1 VIKSRR
7 MRWAEQVASMEEI
20 RSAYNLLVE
29 RNDGRRQLGSSR
41 CIREDNI
48 KMVLKKWDGHKLD

>member
-7 MRWAEQVASMEEI
+7 MKWEGSGNKVLVGKPEDLFEQ
-20 RSAYNLLVE
+20 L
-29 RNDGRRQLGSSR
+29 R

-48 KMVLKKWDGHKLD
+48 KMDI